1 LRAAVEVIQN
11 GHNESLVW
19 PALRVLMWRV
29 ANPGSPAP
37 ARKLVLRAGSAAVWI
52 VRKSHKTDAQRRA
65 IGPVRARNGWR
76 AMSTDVAEKGIP
88 SKQVDVRGIPL
99 HEMHGAAPMAETSAV
114 RRVLG
119 EPVVAR
125 SAPTFNSTI

>member
-1 LRAAVEVIQN
+1 MRAAVEVIQN

-76 AMSTDVAEKGIP
+76 AMQGTDVAEMVVP
-88 SKQVDVRGIPL
+88 SELADLCGIPL
-99 HEMHGAAPMAETSAV
+99 GEVPVTAPLAVTGAVLRVIPGTVAAGGAA
-114 RRVLG
+114 
-119 EPVVAR
+119 
-125 SAPTFNSTI
+125 FNSAI